1 MKGITS
7 DYFLALYLLPFR
19 NLLCQLLA
27 IQTLQKPGKA
37 YSQLHCMKTSKVYF
51 IGTLNSGKKASKL
64 TLCHCQAIIGQDQ
77 PTARQKWSPQ
87 QFPHP
92 LPLPP

>member
-1 MKGITS
+1 MSAASYTNFTKTG
-7 DYFLALYLLPFR
+7 
-19 NLLCQLLA
+19 Q
-27 IQTLQKPGKA
+27 GV
-37 YSQLHCMKTSKVYF
+37 MKTSKVYF